1 MDHAAIRALGRPV
14 ANLPRARGI
23 SLPLLSSLAKMRV
36 SKRFLAKLALPGV
49 SRQTLYDNGIFL
61 AHAVETYRA
70 PEKSAG
76 PKSRAARP
84 IGVDNGRPADCL
96 RAWPQT
102 AQFYGE

>member
-70 PEKSAG
+70 
-76 PKSRAARP
+76 
-84 IGVDNGRPADCL
+84 
-96 RAWPQT
+96 Q
-102 AQFYGE
+102 